1 MKQTERE
8 EKKALA
14 LQKERERMHALF
26 SYEREYGACS
36 YICGIDEVGR
46 GPLAGP
52 VVATAVIMPKGCYI
66 EGVTDSKK
74 LSEKKRKALKEEIEK
89 KALSVATVFISE
101 EEIDEINIYEASRL
115 AMTKAIKGLTPKPD
129 IVLSDAM
136 PLHIDI
142 ETLPIIKGD
151 QLSFTIGC
159 ASIIAKVIRDD
170 YMDLMDK
177 KYPEYDFKSNKGY
190 GTKKHIAALNE
201 YGITDVHRRSY
212 EPVKSMVNEQLQLD
226 L

>member
-1 MKQTERE
+1 MNNYKFE
-8 EKKALA
+8 EQYYNVGKK
-14 LQKERERMHALF
+14 
-26 SYEREYGACS
+26 
-36 YICGIDEVGR
+36 YIAGTDEVGR

-52 VVATAVIMPKGCYI
+52 VVATAVIMPKDCYI

-74 LSEKKRKALKEEIEK
+74 LSEKKRKALKEEIER
-89 KALSVATVFISE
+89 KALSVVTVFISE

-115 AMTKAIKGLTPKPD
+115 AMTKAIKGLSPKPD

-159 ASIIAKVIRDD
+159 ASIVAKVIRDE

-177 KYPEYDFKSNKGY
+177 KYPEYGFKKHKGY
-190 GTKKHIAALNE
+190 PTKAHIEAINK
-201 YGITDVHRRSY
+201 YGVLPIHRKTY
-212 EPVKSMVNEQLQLD
+212 GPVARKLEENK
-226 L
+226 

>member
-1 MKQTERE
+1 MNNYKFE
-8 EKKALA
+8 EQYYNEGKL
-14 LQKERERMHALF
+14 
-26 SYEREYGACS
+26 
-36 YICGIDEVGR
+36 YIAGTDEVGR

-74 LSEKKRKALKEEIEK
+74 LSEKKRKALKEEIEQ

-177 KYPEYDFKSNKGY
+177 KYPEYGFKKHKGY
-190 GTKKHIAALNE
+190 PTKAHIEAINK
-201 YGITDVHRRSY
+201 YGVLPIHRKTY
-212 EPVKSMVNEQLQLD
+212 GPVARKLEENK
-226 L
+226 